1 MAGKSAVSQCA
12 RVTSHINTTVCN
24 TTGIDERPELRR
36 LRETAATVGLKD
48 SGLLWPPRFALLTAH
63 FMGREVKNHPFKMET
78 VVMSRFSDGPARCRL
93 SSAFL
98 QTHQRHEEK

>member
-48 SGLLWPPRFALLTAH
+48 SGATLTTTFYPPAETAAH
-63 FMGREVKNHPFKMET
+63 FMGREVKNQDQMKPCAA
-78 VVMSRFSDGPARCRL
+78 G
-93 SSAFL
+93 
-98 QTHQRHEEK
+98 